1 MTIFLILVILAVLV
15 FALRGIIIIRQAE
28 VAIVERLGKYHKTIT
43 SGIHIVWPIIDS
55 LRPVI
60 LGHRYVVR
68 IDLREQVLDFTP
80 QPVITK
86 DNVTMQID
94 SVIYYQITDS
104 YKAVYEISNLVMAI
118 EKLTITTLR
127 NVIGD
132 MTLDETLVS
141 RSKINSELQKI
152 LDEATDK
159 WGVKVNRVELKNIN
173 PPDEIQEAMTKQM
186 KAEREKRSV
195 ILLAEGDK
203 QSKIL
208 KAEGEKEYAI
218 RRAEGEQQSAI
229 LIADGQARAI
239 KTVFEAIHSGKATED
254 VIAIKY
260 LEALEKIA
268 NGNATKIFLP
278 FEASNMLA
286 SIGSIKDL
294 FKDEAGKKQ

>member
-1 MTIFLILVILAVLV
+1 MLIFLILIVIAVLI
-15 FALRGIIIIRQAE
+15 FAFRGIIIIRQAE
-28 VAIVERLGKYHKTIT
+28 VAIVERLGKYHKTII
-43 SGIHIVWPIIDS
+43 SGIHIVWPIIDA
-55 LRPVI
+55 LRPI
-60 LGHRYVVR
+60 IFGNRYVIR
-68 IDLREQVLDFTP
+68 IDLREQVLDFNP

-86 DNVTMQID
+86 DNVTMLID
-94 SVIYYQITDS
+94 SVIYYQINDP

-118 EKLTITTLR
+118 EKLTVTTLR

-132 MTLDETLVS
+132 LTLDETLVS
-141 RSKINSELQKI
+141 RGKINSELQKI

-218 RRAEGEQQSAI
+218 RKAEGEQQSAV

-239 KTVFEAIHSGKATED
+239 KTVFEAIHQGKATED

-260 LEALEKIA
+260 LEALEKMA

-278 FEASNMLA
+278 FEATGILSSL
-286 SIGSIKDL
+286 GSIKEL
-294 FKDEAGKKQ
+294 FKDEAKPKQ

>member
-1 MTIFLILVILAVLV
+1 
-15 FALRGIIIIRQAE
+15 
-28 VAIVERLGKYHKTIT
+28 
-43 SGIHIVWPIIDS
+43 
-55 LRPVI
+55 
-60 LGHRYVVR
+60 
-68 IDLREQVLDFTP
+68 
-80 QPVITK
+80 
-86 DNVTMQID
+86 
-94 SVIYYQITDS
+94 
-104 YKAVYEISNLVMAI
+104 
-118 EKLTITTLR
+118 
-127 NVIGD
+127 VIGD
-132 MTLDETLVS
+132 LTLDETLVS

-218 RRAEGEQQSAI
+218 RRAEGEQQSAV

-239 KTVFEAIHSGKATED
+239 KTVFEAIHQGKATED

-260 LEALEKIA
+260 LEALEKMA

-278 FEASNMLA
+278 FEATGILSSL
-286 SIGSIKDL
+286 GSIKEI
-294 FKDEAGKKQ
+294 FKDEAK

>member
-1 MTIFLILVILAVLV
+1 
-15 FALRGIIIIRQAE
+15 
-28 VAIVERLGKYHKTIT
+28 
-43 SGIHIVWPIIDS
+43 VWPIIDS

-60 LGHRYVVR
+60 FGQKYVVR

-80 QPVITK
+80 QTVITK

-118 EKLTITTLR
+118 DKLTITTLR

-132 MTLDETLVS
+132 LTLDETLVS

-218 RRAEGEQQSAI
+218 RRAEGEQQSAV

-239 KTVFEAIHSGKATED
+239 KTVFEAIHQGKATED

-260 LEALEKIA
+260 LEALEKMA

-278 FEASNMLA
+278 FEATGILSSL
-286 SIGSIKDL
+286 GSIKEI
-294 FKDEAGKKQ
+294 FKDEAK

>member
-1 MTIFLILVILAVLV
+1 MLIFLILIVIAVLI
-15 FALRGIIIIRQAE
+15 FALKGIIIIRQAE
-28 VAIVERLGKYHKTIT
+28 VAIVERLGRYHKTIP
-43 SGIHIVWPIIDS
+43 SGLHIVWPIIDS

-60 LGHRYVVR
+60 FGQKYVVR

-80 QPVITK
+80 QTVITK

-118 EKLTITTLR
+118 DKLTITTLR

-132 MTLDETLVS
+132 LTLDETLVS

-218 RRAEGEQQSAI
+218 RRAEGEQQSAV

-239 KTVFEAIHSGKATED
+239 KTVFEAIHQGKATED

-260 LEALEKIA
+260 LEALEKMA

-278 FEASNMLA
+278 FEATGILSSL
-286 SIGSIKDL
+286 GSIKEI
-294 FKDEAGKKQ
+294 FKDEAK